1 MLYYTIELVVNLNVT
16 LLYFCFDFFVHSHAG
31 WGCCF
36 IVCLR
41 FQDVQIKQVDRK
53 MNTKIVN
60 NYK

>member
-1 MLYYTIELVVNLNVT
+1 MERVVNLNMT
-16 LLYFCFDFFVHSHAG
+16 RLCFCFDLVHSHARCD
-31 WGCCF
+31 CCF
-36 IVCLR
+36 IACLR